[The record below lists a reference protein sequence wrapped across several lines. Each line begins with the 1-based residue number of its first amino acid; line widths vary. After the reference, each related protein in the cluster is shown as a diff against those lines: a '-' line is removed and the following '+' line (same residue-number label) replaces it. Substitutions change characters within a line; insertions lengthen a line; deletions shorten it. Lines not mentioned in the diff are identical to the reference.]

1 MCSRF
6 SASAPSSSSRSRFL
20 SPACATSPS
29 ADRQGCNGGTV
40 QVHPYRGN
48 ERVEENTLKFEVPWT
63 KGTEHPI
70 CGCVRQAS
78 HHIKTQTGSYRS
90 QGLEKS
96 HLGLNLRGLRTV
108 ALPLEAH
115 AALQRVQ
122 RPSVVHS
129 PCTRKLHFR
138 HCTKWPLSARL
149 QARHVHVKQC
159 TSVPTRA
166 IQASSTVALHLVQE
180 WRTPHMFAPQQAQRT
195 AASPNDAKVG
205 VAAGCGRAGLARTM
219 DAGSLKVKE

>member
-1 MCSRF
+1 MRNKPMIPSCTSVGKVRITEVTRPPVFYRARETQWVPDLPF
-6 SASAPSSSSRSRFL
+6 SFK
-20 SPACATSPS
+20 
-29 ADRQGCNGGTV
+29 
-40 QVHPYRGN
+40 
-48 ERVEENTLKFEVPWT
+48 ENTLKFEVPWT
-63 KGTEHPI
+63 KGTERPI
-70 CGCVRQAS
+70 WGCVRQAS

-90 QGLEKS
+90 QGLDKS

-166 IQASSTVALHLVQE
+166 IQASSTIALHLVQE
-180 WRTPHMFAPQQAQRT
+180 CRTPHMFAPQQAQRT
-195 AASPNDAKVG
+195 AVSPNDAKVG
-205 VAAGCGRAGLARTM
+205 VAAGCGRAGLATTM